1 MSTGE
6 GLPTGGINLLGSVS
20 LLGGL
25 LTRKRQRASGICLG
39 WLQISLL
46 TGKRKTLQLPLLLP
60 LLRHNKYFF
69 ITTPP
74 PLILDKSVNVWK
86 KFYNNDDISISLMNR
101 LTQMRKFGGRSRF
114 LHVSLAK
121 KQSAKQTRLYSRD
134 SPRPIFGQILYQYVW
149 QRALPSRYHF
159 VYKIITSVIEVSCSN
174 YKCRRNTIIQ
184 IQYQLMPP

>member
-1 MSTGE
+1 MFENTAKQEYIPVGCIPTAAVDTTRCQYQGGVSLLVVGVSLLGVDVSLLGGCQSTGGGQPTRWECVSTGE
-6 GLPTGGINLLGSVS
+6 GLPTGVINLLGGVS

-69 ITTPP
+69 ITIPP
-74 PLILDKSVNVWK
+74 IILDKSVNIWK

-101 LTQMRKFGGRSRF
+101 LTQMKKFGR
-114 LHVSLAK
+114 
-121 KQSAKQTRLYSRD
+121 
-134 SPRPIFGQILYQYVW
+134 
-149 QRALPSRYHF
+149 
-159 VYKIITSVIEVSCSN
+159 
-174 YKCRRNTIIQ
+174 
-184 IQYQLMPP
+184 